1 MQLNELL
8 DALFPLGH
16 NVTLEGDMFAGQ
28 GRLAQQEIAVIGT
41 RDHAAVGV
49 ETALK
54 LAAAVLEVVRDHPG
68 QPILILVDTQ
78 GQRLARRDELLG
90 INGYFAHLAQC
101 LQLAR
106 NQGHHLLSLVYAE
119 AVSGGFLSF
128 GMMADEIDA
137 LQDVQLRVMNLPAM
151 SRVTK
156 VPLER
161 LQELSQTSAVFAPGV
176 ENYFALGCIQEI
188 WQPPLADKLEAAL
201 SRPVQPDRRRVLGAE
216 RGGRCQAGPVSQRMQ
231 DTPGDAH

>member
-1 MQLNELL
+1 MLLNELL

-16 NVTLEGDMFAGQ
+16 EVTVDGDMFVGH

-54 LAAAVLEVVRDHPG
+54 LAAAVLDVVRQHPG
-68 QPILILVDTQ
+68 RPVLMLVDTQ

-106 NQGHHLLSLVYAE
+106 NQGHHLLALVYAE

-137 LQDVQLRVMNLPAM
+137 LADVQLRVMNLPAM

-176 ENYFALGCIQEI
+176 ENYYALGCIQDI
-188 WQPPLADKLEAAL
+188 WQPPLAAQLEAAL
-201 SRPVQPDRRRVLGAE
+201 AHPVEPDRRRELGAT
-216 RGGRCQAGPVSQRMQ
+216 RGGRTQAAAVSARMRE
-231 DTPGDAH
+231 TPSDAS